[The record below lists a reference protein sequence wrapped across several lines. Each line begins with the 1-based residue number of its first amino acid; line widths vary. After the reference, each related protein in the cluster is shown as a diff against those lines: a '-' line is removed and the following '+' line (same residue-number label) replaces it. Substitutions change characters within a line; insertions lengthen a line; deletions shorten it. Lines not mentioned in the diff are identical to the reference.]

1 MLILN
6 QGKWRT
12 TTELVNLIMVIK
24 RPLLDLSIGSIA
36 RKHCLT
42 EAIGES

>member
-12 TTELVNLIMVIK
+12 TTELVNLIMVLKI
-24 RPLLDLSIGSIA
+24 PLLDLSIGSIA
-36 RKHCLT
+36 KKHCLT
-42 EAIGES
+42 GAIGEN

>member
-12 TTELVNLIMVIK
+12 TTELENPIMVLKI
-24 RPLLDLSIGSIA
+24 PLLDLSIGSIA
-36 RKHCLT
+36 KKHCLT
-42 EAIGES
+42 EAIGEN